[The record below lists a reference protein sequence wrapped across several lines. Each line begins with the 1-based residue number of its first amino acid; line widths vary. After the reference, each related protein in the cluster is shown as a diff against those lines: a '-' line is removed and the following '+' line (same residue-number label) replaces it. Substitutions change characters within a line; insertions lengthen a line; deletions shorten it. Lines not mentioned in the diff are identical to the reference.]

1 MKRDSNNPDWLISED
16 DLLRK
21 HLPSASLK
29 RKDMEKERLC
39 KNCIWVNSQA
49 NESGMIHCK
58 FLNCAVYG
66 DSQPC
71 AQFELYDPENR
82 PF

>member
-1 MKRDSNNPDWLISED
+1 
-16 DLLRK
+16 
-21 HLPSASLK
+21 
-29 RKDMEKERLC
+29 MEKERKC

-49 NESGMIHCK
+49 NESGMIRCK
-58 FLNCAVYG
+58 YLNCAVYG